1 MQLKHLLLL
10 AFLSL
15 IPIQCLV
22 SVAHSSNPWEND
34 KTVVVS
40 TVIDGDT
47 FYTVSGDTI
56 RLADIDAP
64 EQGDTGYDDARNLL
78 TSLVYN
84 KQVYLDIDDISR
96 TDTYGRLI
104 CVVYAD
110 HNSTHL
116 KNVNKTLLSGGLP

>member
-1 MQLKHLLLL
+1 V
-10 AFLSL
+10 F
-15 IPIQCLV
+15 V
-22 SVAHSSNPWEND
+22 SVDHSSNPWEND

-64 EQGDTGYDDARNLL
+64 EQGNTGYDDARNQL

-96 TDTYGRLI
+96 TDTYGRLV

-110 HNSTHL
+110 TIQHISRI
-116 KNVNKTLLSGGLP
+116 